1 MAELRRLLKTAL
13 PTLAGVACGLAAAG
27 AVGLSLQPDWTGE
40 IVELRDSLSRDT
52 TRSDVERLLQSPR
65 FSKLMLKRETDRRWF
80 VDAPHTPFRRS
91 WRIWIDFGET
101 RIIGVRVRDVDS
113 AGDAPRDVRSDA
125 SAALAP
131 L

>member
-1 MAELRRLLKTAL
+1 MADRGRFLKAAL
-13 PTLAGVACGLAAAG
+13 PTLARVACGIAALG

-40 IVELRDSLSRDT
+40 IVELRDSLSRET

-65 FSKLMLKRETDRRWF
+65 FSKLRLKRETDRRWF

-91 WRIWIDFGET
+91 WRLWIDFGET
-101 RIIGVRVRDVDS
+101 RIIGVRVRDVD
-113 AGDAPRDVRSDA
+113 
-125 SAALAP
+125 AAVTP

>member
-1 MAELRRLLKTAL
+1 M
-13 PTLAGVACGLAAAG
+13 AAAG

-40 IVELRDSLSRDT
+40 IVELRDSLSRET

-65 FSKLMLKRETDRRWF
+65 FSKLRLKRETDRRWF
-80 VDAPHTPFRRS
+80 VDAPHTPFRTT

-113 AGDAPRDVRSDA
+113 TGDVPRDVQPDA
-125 SAALAP
+125 SASALAP